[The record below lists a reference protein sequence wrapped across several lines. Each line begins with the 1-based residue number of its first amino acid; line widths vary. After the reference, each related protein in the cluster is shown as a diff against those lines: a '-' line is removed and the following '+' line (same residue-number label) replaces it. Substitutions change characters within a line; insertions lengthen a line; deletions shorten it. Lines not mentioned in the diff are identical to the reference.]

1 MNLNRGK
8 WDKALQIEI
17 DAQFIFNSII
27 YESFIQ
33 LGYAG
38 EPHRSLSSK
47 YLLARRREN
56 IFTITCG
63 WKHYIPWKILAHC
76 WDLSR
81 GENTLAKGIEEGFMG
96 EQTVDVGC
104 HFLLQGEAQSSR
116 KKRILLFFHEDFPF
130 NSIPLFCGYYL
141 VLGSSSIH
149 NLIFQI

>member
-8 WDKALQIEI
+8 WDKALQIET

-96 EQTVDVGC
+96 EQTVDVSLDMWVRFTYWKMKWGIWKKT
-104 HFLLQGEAQSSR
+104 LGESLCLHSLVMCFVWDWLYFR
-116 KKRILLFFHEDFPF
+116 FRHE
-130 NSIPLFCGYYL
+130 L
-141 VLGSSSIH
+141 
-149 NLIFQI
+149 